1 MVSSGQVSGDRSSFL
16 SALSDYDSKIGELEG
31 IWKGDSYNNL
41 TSKAKSFSSDF
52 SSAISNQMNEFA
64 SACDLYENYISEKR
78 NLEHAQSQYQNAVNS
93 KDNDMK
99 SFWSGKISTGQSN
112 MNSLRGQIQ
121 SKLASVTSVKV
132 DATSI

>member
-78 NLEHAQSQYQNAVNS
+78 NLEHAQS
-93 KDNDMK
+93 
-99 SFWSGKISTGQSN
+99 
-112 MNSLRGQIQ
+112 
-121 SKLASVTSVKV
+121 
-132 DATSI
+132 